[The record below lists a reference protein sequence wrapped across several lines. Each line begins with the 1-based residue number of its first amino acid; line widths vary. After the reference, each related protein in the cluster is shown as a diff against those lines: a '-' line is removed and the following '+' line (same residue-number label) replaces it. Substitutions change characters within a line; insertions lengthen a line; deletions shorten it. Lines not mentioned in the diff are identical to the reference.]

1 MDRATHVPRRL
12 GLALVVIAAA
22 QLMIV
27 LDATIVNV
35 ALPHI
40 QRALGFSGT
49 GLEWIVTAY
58 SLAFGSLLL
67 LGGRLG
73 DIYGRRR
80 IFMTGILLF
89 SLASLVGGFA
99 TSEWWLLSARAVQ
112 GAGAA
117 LAAPT
122 ALALIATTFPMGA
135 PRNRAL
141 GVWAGMAGAGGAIGL
156 LLGGILT
163 SYVSWRWVFFVNA
176 PIGLI
181 VAALAPIALVG
192 GGRLQRRLDIPGV
205 ITSTAGLA
213 LLVYGLTHAAAGQDG
228 VSHWGDSVTIACLAG
243 AVALLV
249 GFVFI
254 ERYVKE
260 PELDLNLLRS
270 RRRSGAYIM
279 MLLLGTAMFAVFFFL
294 TIYIQTVWGYSA
306 VKAGLAWVPFPIMLI
321 AINIFVARVLV
332 TKVGVRPLLMAGPLF
347 AGVGFMLLSRLSPT
361 GSYWVNL
368 LGPMMVLSIGMG
380 LMFVPLTLMV
390 VSHVRHDEAGA
401 ASSLLNIGQQV
412 GGSIGLAAIGTI
424 AWTSVAHTV
433 RDSMAAAAAS
443 GGARGGRRSL
453 ERRLGS
459 REHPAGDPLSR
470 PHGRLL
476 DRAHDRRHRRAE
488 RLLRRDRDDV
498 DARALPAAL
507 GPARQRAVV
516 RRGARHLRPGGAGAG
531 RGHRLSAHR
540 RTGRGGSSAAPPRSA
555 FRPVLGRLCSCSR
568 LRQLASPSG
577 PTSFQPACQLQPFF
591 ICREM
596 LSQAMPSR

>member
-1 MDRATHVPRRL
+1 MTEELSPPQDAASELDPEFDAETTDRATHVPRRL

-40 QRALGFSGT
+40 QRALGFSGA

-80 IFMTGILLF
+80 IFMGGVLLF

-99 TSEWWLLSARAVQ
+99 TSEWWLLTARAVQ

-176 PIGLI
+176 PIGLV

-192 GGRLQRRLDIPGV
+192 GGRLRRRLDIPGV
-205 ITSTAGLA
+205 VTSTAGLA

-228 VSHWGDSVTIACLAG
+228 VSHWGDAVTIACLAG

-260 PELDLNLLRS
+260 PELDLDLLRS

-306 VKAGLAWVPFPIMLI
+306 VKAGVSWVPFPLMLI

-332 TKVGVRPLLMAGPLF
+332 TKIGVRPLLMAGPLF
-347 AGVGFMLLSRLSPT
+347 AGVGFMLLSRLTPT

-368 LGPMMVLSIGMG
+368 LGPMMVLSLGMG
-380 LMFVPLTLMV
+380 LMFVPITLMV

-424 AWTSVAHTV
+424 AWTSVAHTI

-443 GGARGGRRSL
+443 GAAQGAAGSAASAGGGAS
-453 ERRLGS
+453 S
-459 REHPAGDPLSR
+459 IPPAILYHGLTVGFSTGLMIAGVVALSGFVVAVITTWTPGR
-470 PHGRLL
+470 FRLL
-476 DRAHDRRHRRAE
+476 SVRHDQE
-488 RLLRRDRDDV
+488 
-498 DARALPAAL
+498 
-507 GPARQRAVV
+507 G
-516 RRGARHLRPGGAGAG
+516 
-531 RGHRLSAHR
+531 SACDE
-540 RTGRGGSSAAPPRSA
+540 
-555 FRPVLGRLCSCSR
+555 VLGTCN
-568 LRQLASPSG
+568 PSVLK
-577 PTSFQPACQLQPFF
+577 PATAN
-591 ICREM
+591 E
-596 LSQAMPSR
+596 S

>member
-1 MDRATHVPRRL
+1 MTDDMSPSRLEVADRDTDETDAATTDRATHVPRHL

-99 TSEWWLLSARAVQ
+99 TTEWWLLTARAVQ

-181 VAALAPIALVG
+181 VAALAPVALVG
-192 GGRLQRRLDIPGV
+192 GGRLRRRLDIPGV
-205 ITSTAGLA
+205 VTSTAGLA

-228 VSHWGDSVTIACLAG
+228 VSHWSDPVTVAALAG
-243 AVALLV
+243 AVVLLV
-249 GFVFI
+249 AFVLI
-254 ERYVKE
+254 ERWVKE

-270 RRRSGAYIM
+270 RRRSGAYVM

-294 TIYIQTVWGYSA
+294 TIYVQTVWGYSA

-347 AGVGFMLLSRLSPT
+347 AGAGFMLLSRLSPD
-361 GSYWVNL
+361 GNYWANL
-368 LGPMMVLSIGMG
+368 LGPMAVLSIGMG

-390 VSHVRHDEAGA
+390 VSHVRHDEAGT

-424 AWTSVAHTV
+424 AWTSVANTV
-433 RDSMAAAAAS
+433 RDSMAAAATAA
-443 GGARGGRRSL
+443 GGAAQGAGSAAGGAAGPAAGVPPAILYHGLTVGFSTGLMIAGFVALSGFVVAVVTTWTPGRFRLRS
-453 ERRLGS
+453 S
-459 REHPAGDPLSR
+459 R
-470 PHGRLL
+470 
-476 DRAHDRRHRRAE
+476 HDRE
-488 RLLRRDRDDV
+488 PSCDE
-498 DARALPAAL
+498 
-507 GPARQRAVV
+507 
-516 RRGARHLRPGGAGAG
+516 
-531 RGHRLSAHR
+531 
-540 RTGRGGSSAAPPRSA
+540 
-555 FRPVLGRLCSCSR
+555 VLGTCEA
-568 LRQLASPSG
+568 ASPA
-577 PTSFQPACQLQPFF
+577 PAVDG
-591 ICREM
+591 
-596 LSQAMPSR
+596 

>member
-1 MDRATHVPRRL
+1 MQNETLESAVAPDVATGPEDPSHVPRHL

-80 IFMTGILLF
+80 VFMTGILVF
-89 SLASLVGGFA
+89 SIASLAGGFA
-99 TSEWWLLSARAVQ
+99 TSEWWLLAARAVQ

-176 PIGLI
+176 PIGLT
-181 VAALAPIALVG
+181 VAALAPMALVG
-192 GGRLQRRLDIPGV
+192 GGRLRRRLDIPGV

-243 AVALLV
+243 AFALLI

-294 TIYIQTVWGYSA
+294 TIYIQTVWGYSP
-306 VKAGLAWVPFPIMLI
+306 VRAGVSWVPFPIMLI

-332 TKVGVRPLLMAGPLF
+332 AKVGVRPLLMAGPLF
-347 AGVGFMLLSRLSPT
+347 AGAGFMLLSRLSPT
-361 GSYWVNL
+361 GSYWTNL
-368 LGPMMVLSIGMG
+368 LGPMMLLSVGMG
-380 LMFVPLTLMV
+380 LMFVPITLMI

-433 RDSMAAAAAS
+433 RTGMAAAAT
-443 GGARGGRRSL
+443 GGAAGAAGAAGGASSAGPGVASVPPAILYHGLTVGFSTGLMIAGIVAMSGFLVAVVATWTPGHFRLRSA
-453 ERRLGS
+453 R
-459 REHPAGDPLSR
+459 
-470 PHGRLL
+470 
-476 DRAHDRRHRRAE
+476 HDRE
-488 RLLRRDRDDV
+488 PSCDE
-498 DARALPAAL
+498 
-507 GPARQRAVV
+507 
-516 RRGARHLRPGGAGAG
+516 
-531 RGHRLSAHR
+531 
-540 RTGRGGSSAAPPRSA
+540 
-555 FRPVLGRLCSCSR
+555 VLGTC
-568 LRQLASPSG
+568 A
-577 PTSFQPACQLQPFF
+577 
-591 ICREM
+591 EM
-596 LSQAMPSR
+596 ATD